1 MIEVNNSK
9 YGFCTNDVVNC
20 NDMAKLKQWLREQQ
34 DTLSSLSL
42 SVERMKQSAQDG
54 NPNDRYFSTCSAKRL
69 QGVLNQQ
76 IINRIADLKQE
87 QRMSIEQ
94 AFIEVAYKRL
104 TFELFQSIK
113 DEAKDLI
120 GYQRSLKNYIE

>member
-9 YGFCTNDVVNC
+9 YGFCTKDVINC

-69 QGVLNQQ
+69 QVLFF
-76 IINRIADLKQE
+76 
-87 QRMSIEQ
+87 M
-94 AFIEVAYKRL
+94 
-104 TFELFQSIK
+104 ELNLLHQVLLMPHCLEIK
-113 DEAKDLI
+113 I
-120 GYQRSLKNYIE
+120 QGRFV